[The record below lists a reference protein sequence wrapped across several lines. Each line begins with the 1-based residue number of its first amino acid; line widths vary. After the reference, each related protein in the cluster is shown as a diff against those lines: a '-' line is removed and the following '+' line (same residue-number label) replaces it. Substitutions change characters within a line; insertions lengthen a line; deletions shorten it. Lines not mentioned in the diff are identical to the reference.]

1 MKHIQIFL
9 FLLVLLGALLAGCSE
24 GQAPS
29 LNDVKQGICT
39 SLVALRTASGDLAN
53 INPDTSVAELRE
65 VKGKLDTL
73 VEAAR
78 TANTVLQSQPIT
90 DMVAAYDNFGA
101 RLVELNSAERV
112 GDAATTLGASAGN
125 ITASLDRAY
134 TSLSCAQ

>member
-1 MKHIQIFL
+1 MKHIRIFL
-9 FLLVLLGALLAGCSE
+9 LLLVLLGALLSGCSE
-24 GQAPS
+24 GQAPKLS
-29 LNDVKQGICT
+29 DVKQGICT
-39 SLVALRTASGDLAN
+39 SLGALRTATGDLAN

-90 DMVAAYDNFGA
+90 DMMTAYDNFGA
-101 RLVELNSAERV
+101 RLVELNSEERV
-112 GDAATTLGASAGN
+112 GDAAATLGASAGN

-134 TSLSCAQ
+134 SSLSCQ